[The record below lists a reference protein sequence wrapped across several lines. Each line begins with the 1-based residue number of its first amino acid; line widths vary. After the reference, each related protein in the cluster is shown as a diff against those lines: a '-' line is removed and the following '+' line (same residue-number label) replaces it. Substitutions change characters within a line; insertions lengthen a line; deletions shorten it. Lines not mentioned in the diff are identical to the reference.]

1 MDEEKTDNNL
11 EEKAVEAPT
20 LSKAWSVAKQHIPTF
35 TGGKI
40 THSKVGLRGGG
51 EDAAALPFLLLPV
64 GGDVAIV
71 DAVQGITLGSLRGQA
86 SGAAAGAGTAAIISG
101 NADDNDDEEDDDDD
115 ELDMNAITSYALSNN
130 DQVVVT
136 CSHNNLMRQYHL
148 TQPSRDSS
156 VDDEANPQT
165 KTDKVAELVRVWGKS
180 GHTLPVTQM
189 EFHLSS
195 VFLATGSVDGTV
207 RVWDGRNPKSSFL
220 THLFQRPR
228 HPDAAATVR
237 GSVTSVAWY
246 PDHSQLV
253 LAIGRDDGTLAI
265 HDLRQKDNAPVA
277 VLSDHNAVVTA
288 CGWLPTQGLFVSA
301 SRDAVVNLWKV
312 RGSSYQRIHTLP
324 IYEQIE
330 ALVVLRPTETRLV
343 PAIVTAGSKGM
354 VRLWHIEDEKFQLWK
369 EQTDAFGEERGG
381 YLQMCY
387 HQGMDASSPTGD
399 DEMIVVADAEHN
411 LSFLSLAKTSLL
423 TAQRTMVGHNDDIL
437 DIKVLPRERIAV
449 ATNSSQV
456 RLFDTKTFSCQV
468 LNGHSATVLAV
479 DVSPCGRYLA
489 TCGKDHQVRMW
500 HTDTATSV
508 AIAIGHAEAV
518 GSVAL
523 SRKIGRYEVAG
534 KAAKNGGGSFLLS
547 VSVDRTLKRWNLP
560 GSEELDRVAS
570 TEEKGAEISLHS
582 AISVRAHE
590 KDINIVS
597 VAPNDSLVATGSQDK
612 TVKIWKATDLSLV
625 ATLTGHRRGVWD
637 CQFSPHD
644 RILATGS
651 GDRTIKLWS
660 LGDFGCVRTFQ
671 GHVASVLRV
680 RFLHGGLQM
689 VSSGADGLLKVW
701 TIRNNECETTMDG
714 HSDKVWA
721 LDLAQEGKQLISG
734 GADSKIIMWNDT
746 TAEVEESR
754 RAEEEEAILMDQK
767 LANHLRHKEYGEAL
781 EISLLR
787 DKPRHA
793 LRVFTAIIEAEVQ
806 KGKEGLEALRK
817 HVQSWEEERLVRVLQ
832 YCRDWNTKARNCN
845 VALLV
850 VKSIVTT
857 IPVHTLAATKGVP
870 ELVAGI
876 ISYAER
882 HHDRLDRLYGN
893 SFLLDF
899 ALSGMGD
906 LETSDDYA
914 KWEATSKLVLP
925 PKQVDGRV
933 QVGGMAIVGRPSD
946 KDDDEVMTLGDS
958 SSSSDSSD
966 DSSPSGDENSS
977 PQKSPGGAK
986 PSAAAVS
993 DKSESDSEGN
1003 LTANDQRLDI

>member
-1 MDEEKTDNNL
+1 MGDENEADMQVEES
-11 EEKAVEAPT
+11 EEKAVQAPT
-20 LSKAWSVAKQHIPTF
+20 LSKSWNALKQHIPTF
-35 TGGKI
+35 TGGKVV
-40 THSKVGLRGGG
+40 HSKVGLRGGG
-51 EDAAALPFLLLPV
+51 EEATLPFLLLPV

-71 DAVQGITLGSLRGQA
+71 DAAQGVTLGTLRGQA
-86 SGAAAGAGTAAIISG
+86 AATTAISSG
-101 NADDNDDEEDDDDD
+101 NQDDDDDEDDDD
-115 ELDMNAITSYALSNN
+115 ELDVDAITAYALSNN

-148 TQPSRDSS
+148 TQPSHQ
-156 VDDEANPQT
+156 VEGGKA
-165 KTDKVAELVRVWGKS
+165 DKVAELVRVWGKS

-207 RVWDGRNPKSSFL
+207 RVWDGRSPKSSFL

-237 GSVTSVAWY
+237 GSVTSLTWY
-246 PDHSQLV
+246 PDHSELI
-253 LAIGRDDGTLAI
+253 LAVGRDDGTLAI
-265 HDLRQKDNAPVA
+265 HDLHQKDNAPVA
-277 VLSDHNAVVTA
+277 VLTDHDAAVTA
-288 CGWLPTQGLFVSA
+288 CGWLPIQGLFVSA

-312 RGSSYQRIHTLP
+312 KGSKYRRIHTLP

-330 ALVVLRPTETRLV
+330 ALVVLIPTEKRKV
-343 PAIVTAGSKGM
+343 PAVVTAGSKGI
-354 VRLWHIEDEKFQLWK
+354 VRLWHIEDEQLQLWK
-369 EQTDAFGEERGG
+369 QQADAFGEERGG

-387 HQGMDASSPTGD
+387 HRDISSSSTTGG
-399 DEMIVVADAEHN
+399 DEKIVVADAEHN
-411 LSFLSLAKTSLL
+411 LSFLSLAKNSLL
-423 TAQRTMVGHNDDIL
+423 ATERTMVGNNDDIL

-449 ATNSSQV
+449 ATNSPQL
-456 RLFDTKTFSCQV
+456 RIFDIKTFSCRV
-468 LNGHSATVLAV
+468 LEGHSATVLAV

-489 TCGKDHQVRMW
+489 TCGKDHQVRLW
-500 HTDTATSV
+500 HTETTRCV
-508 AIAIGHAEAV
+508 AVAAGHAEAV
-518 GSVAL
+518 GSTAL
-523 SRKIGRYEVAG
+523 SRKMGRYEVAG
-534 KAAKNGGGSFLLS
+534 KAAKNGGGSFLVS

-560 GSEELDRVAS
+560 GSEELDRVAKIEDKGSEIVLHAS
-570 TEEKGAEISLHS
+570 T
-582 AISVRAHE
+582 SVRAHE

-612 TVKIWKATDLSLV
+612 TVKIWKASDLSLV

-651 GDRTIKLWS
+651 GDKTIKLWS

-680 RFLHGGLQM
+680 RFLSGGLQM
-689 VSSGADGLLKVW
+689 VSSGGDGLVKVW
-701 TIRNNECETTMDG
+701 TIRTNECETTMDG
-714 HSDKVWA
+714 HNDKVWA

-734 GADSKIIMWNDT
+734 GADSKIIVWNDT
-746 TAEVEESR
+746 TVEVEESK
-754 RAEEEEAILMDQK
+754 RAEEEDAILMDQK

-781 EISLLR
+781 EISLQR

-793 LRVFTAIIEAEVQ
+793 LRVFTAIIEAEVK
-806 KGKEGLEALRK
+806 KGEDGLEALKVHTR
-817 HVQSWEEERLVRVLQ
+817 SWEEDRLVRVLQ

-850 VKSIVTT
+850 VKSIVTS
-857 IPVHTLAATKGVP
+857 IPIHTLASTKGVP

-882 HHDRLDRLYGN
+882 HFDRLDHLYGN

-906 LETSDDYA
+906 LEASDEYE
-914 KWEATSKLVLP
+914 KWESTSKLVLP

-933 QVGGMAIVGRPSD
+933 QVGGMAIVGKPGQEN
-946 KDDDEVMTLGDS
+946 DDEVMTVGDS
-958 SSSSDSSD
+958 SSSSDSD
-966 DSSPSGDENSS
+966 DD
-977 PQKSPGGAK
+977 
-986 PSAAAVS
+986 
-993 DKSESDSEGN
+993 
-1003 LTANDQRLDI
+1003 